1 MKKNLRTTDKMN
13 FRLTAII
20 SALLPAMAGAQTVTY
35 DEYMKA
41 VARDNAEAIAEK
53 YNLDIAEAN
62 LKAAKVFND
71 PELGVSYGNNQ
82 DWDLMMGQNVDVELG
97 YNFSLGGV
105 RRARINASMSEK
117 DMTEASLNAFMCRL
131 RAEASIAWVEAW
143 KLKEM
148 LALLEEEADSMQK
161 IASGDSLRLQLGDIS
176 KADAMQS
183 ALEARSIRNEVMGMK
198 SEYSNALSGL
208 SYMAGGMEIDGIEGG
223 PDTGE
228 LKESELASIYEIAER
243 ERADLRAAELSHKL
257 SENNLALVK
266 ASRAMEIGVSL
277 GYSFNTEV
285 RNEIAPAPT
294 FHGLVAGVSI
304 PLKFSSANK
313 GELNAAEKAREQQ
326 KSYYDAARQ
335 QVMTEVTQAYT
346 SWKTAREVLAQYD
359 EGMTGSA
366 REIYD
371 SRKEAYARGDS
382 SLLELLSA
390 RSTYNDIMSS
400 YIEAACNYRESTILL
415 RQAIGR

>member
-1 MKKNLRTTDKMN
+1 
-13 FRLTAII
+13 
-20 SALLPAMAGAQTVTY
+20 
-35 DEYMKA
+35 
-41 VARDNAEAIAEK
+41 
-53 YNLDIAEAN
+53 
-62 LKAAKVFND
+62 
-71 PELGVSYGNNQ
+71 
-82 DWDLMMGQNVDVELG
+82 
-97 YNFSLGGV
+97 
-105 RRARINASMSEK
+105 
-117 DMTEASLNAFMCRL
+117 
-131 RAEASIAWVEAW
+131 
-143 KLKEM
+143 
-148 LALLEEEADSMQK
+148 
-161 IASGDSLRLQLGDIS
+161 
-176 KADAMQS
+176 
-183 ALEARSIRNEVMGMK
+183 
-198 SEYSNALSGL
+198 
-208 SYMAGGMEIDGIEGG
+208 
-223 PDTGE
+223 
-228 LKESELASIYEIAER
+228 
-243 ERADLRAAELSHKL
+243 
-257 SENNLALVK
+257 
-266 ASRAMEIGVSL
+266 MEIGVSL

-304 PLKFSSANK
+304 PVKFSSANK

-359 EGMTGSA
+359 EGMIGSA

-390 RSTYNDIMSS
+390 RSTYNDIMSA